1 MLDSK
6 ARKLVEPLISWTG
19 GKLLKL
25 SLTPDQVTWL
35 AFITGAATGF
45 LIYRDMFVLAVV
57 LLWLSG
63 FLDAV
68 DGSMAR
74 QSGETTSWGTL
85 LDITFDRVVE
95 ISFIIGLALRFQEM
109 QFFVILM
116 TCSVI
121 LSMTIFLTVGA
132 LSKKEGVKS
141 FYYQAGLAERTEG
154 FILFTLMLI
163 FSDIISIIAV
173 IYTGAVLFTAL
184 QRMLEAKRLL
194 DNKKVENKKKEHNK
208 SERIS

>member
-6 ARKLVEPLISWTG
+6 ARTLVEPVIGWTG
-19 GKLLKL
+19 NKFLKINL
-25 SLTPDQVTWL
+25 MPNQVTWL
-35 AFITGAATGF
+35 AFLIGVATGLF
-45 LIYRDMFVLAVV
+45 IYLDLFIIAIIF
-57 LLWLSG
+57 LWLSG

-74 QSGETTSWGTL
+74 QVNNTTSWGTL

-95 ISFIIGLALRFQEM
+95 ISFIIGLALRFSEI
-109 QFFVILM
+109 QFFIILM
-116 TCSVI
+116 TSSII

-132 LSKKEGVKS
+132 LSRKEGIKS

-154 FILFTLMLI
+154 FILFSLMLI
-163 FSDIISIIAV
+163 FPGVISIIAI
-173 IYTGAVLFTAL
+173 IYTVAVLFTAF

-194 DNKKVENKKKEHNK
+194 DSDFDVVK
-208 SERIS
+208 